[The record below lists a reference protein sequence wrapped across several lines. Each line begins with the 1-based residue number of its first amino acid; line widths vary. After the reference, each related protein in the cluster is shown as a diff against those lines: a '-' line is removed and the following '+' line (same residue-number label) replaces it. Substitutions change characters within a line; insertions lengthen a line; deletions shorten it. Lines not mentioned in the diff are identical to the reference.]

1 MATPAAIPASP
12 APPAPPQLAR
22 RLGAFDATMLVM
34 GGIVGAGIFANPSV
48 VARAVGSP
56 GMILLA
62 WVLGGLVAL
71 AGAFVYAE
79 LAVWR
84 PHVGGQYAY
93 LRDAFHPAVAFLY
106 GWTLLLVTQTGGMA
120 AAAMIFGTYV
130 RELVAVPASPAV
142 IAVVTLGVL
151 TAVNCLGARA
161 GGTVQ
166 NGLMLTK
173 IVAILAL
180 VTLGW
185 LALRGGAAPPGP
197 DVVPA
202 EGRAPLLALAAAMVP
217 VLFAY
222 GGWQTASFVSGELRD
237 PARDLP
243 RGLLFG
249 VVGVVVLYLAVN
261 VVCLVV
267 LGAAGLAATN
277 TPASDVMQRAL
288 GPIGARLLAAV
299 IAISTVGFLSQSM
312 LTAPR
317 VYFAMARD
325 GLFFRPVG
333 AVHPRTRAPV
343 VAIALQGVLASV
355 IALSGAY
362 DEILS
367 YVVAMDAVFFGLTGA
382 ALLVFRA
389 RERRGTATRPATGA
403 RMPGHPYTTLL
414 FTLAFWLLALSTI
427 AQFPRSAG
435 VGVLIMLAG
444 VPAYLLWRRLAPATG
459 GPG

>member
-1 MATPAAIPASP
+1 
-12 APPAPPQLAR
+12 
-22 RLGAFDATMLVM
+22 
-34 GGIVGAGIFANPSV
+34 
-48 VARAVGSP
+48 
-56 GMILLA
+56 
-62 WVLGGLVAL
+62 
-71 AGAFVYAE
+71 
-79 LAVWR
+79 
-84 PHVGGQYAY
+84 
-93 LRDAFHPAVAFLY
+93 
-106 GWTLLLVTQTGGMA
+106 
-120 AAAMIFGTYV
+120 
-130 RELVAVPASPAV
+130 
-142 IAVVTLGVL
+142 
-151 TAVNCLGARA
+151 
-161 GGTVQ
+161 
-166 NGLMLTK
+166 
-173 IVAILAL
+173 
-180 VTLGW
+180 
-185 LALRGGAAPPGP
+185 
-197 DVVPA
+197 
-202 EGRAPLLALAAAMVP
+202 MVP

-267 LGAAGLAATN
+267 LGPAGLAATN

-355 IALSGAY
+355 IAISGAY

-389 RERRGTATRPATGA
+389 RERRGAATRPATGA

-444 VPAYLLWRRLAPATG
+444 VPAYLLWRRFAPATG
-459 GPG
+459 AAG